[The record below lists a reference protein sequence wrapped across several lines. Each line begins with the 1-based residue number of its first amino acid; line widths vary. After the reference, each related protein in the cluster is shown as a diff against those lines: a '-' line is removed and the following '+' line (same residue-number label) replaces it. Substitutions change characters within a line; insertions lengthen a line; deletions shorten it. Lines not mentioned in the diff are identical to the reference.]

1 MIKRQKYKKRLG
13 IITTVLLVVLLVYFA
28 FQIFGNAGT
37 SVSFI
42 KTQYVTD
49 ENYLNLH
56 GYVYRNEEL
65 VYSSDNEIASLLV
78 KSGEKIPVGKE
89 YLELFGTNIH
99 ADVKKELVQNE
110 LNELSDK
117 IDALTGSVES
127 ELRVQDIDKVN
138 SSISSAYYEF
148 ISKVSGNNYPA
159 ASVSGDDML
168 NFMNQQ
174 QMITGK
180 LASLKD
186 TLGELVAEK
195 NALIDQYSS
204 SSRKVTN
211 PLSCYVYRH
220 ADGYED
226 AFSYADVMSMTA
238 EQFRAS
244 ILSVKP
250 AEQKNVA
257 AKIVYDAKW
266 YLVVPI
272 TNANAQLFEVG
283 YNYGMILSEVDDT
296 PTLMTVE
303 RIEIPEGQT
312 SGFIV
317 FSSAEIGKS
326 FEVSRYTS
334 VKFLRSGV
342 SGFRVPDSA
351 VVELD
356 HDGDGYP
363 DYTGVYVLS
372 GNHARFRRIKVISYG
387 NGYVIAETGDELEE
401 VFPYLIQSELII
413 VSGGNLYDGKLI
425 K

>member
-1 MIKRQKYKKRLG
+1 MWETKRQKYKKRLG
-13 IITTVLLVVLLVYFA
+13 IVTAALLVVLLVYFS

-174 QMITGK
+174 QMITG
-180 LASLKD
+180 SL
-186 TLGELVAEK
+186 
-195 NALIDQYSS
+195 
-204 SSRKVTN
+204 RKPSLPKRGARGN
-211 PLSCYVYRH
+211 
-220 ADGYED
+220 
-226 AFSYADVMSMTA
+226 
-238 EQFRAS
+238 
-244 ILSVKP
+244 
-250 AEQKNVA
+250 
-257 AKIVYDAKW
+257 
-266 YLVVPI
+266 
-272 TNANAQLFEVG
+272 
-283 YNYGMILSEVDDT
+283 
-296 PTLMTVE
+296 
-303 RIEIPEGQT
+303 
-312 SGFIV
+312 
-317 FSSAEIGKS
+317 
-326 FEVSRYTS
+326 
-334 VKFLRSGV
+334 GV
-342 SGFRVPDSA
+342 SLPKRR
-351 VVELD
+351 
-356 HDGDGYP
+356 
-363 DYTGVYVLS
+363 
-372 GNHARFRRIKVISYG
+372 ARNTLF
-387 NGYVIAETGDELEE
+387 
-401 VFPYLIQSELII
+401 
-413 VSGGNLYDGKLI
+413 
-425 K
+425 